1 MDQNASYPKTRRLVE
16 SALMIALAT
25 LLSEIKFG
33 GLWAFGGGVT
43 LCSMVPL
50 ILISYRRGVRWGSFT
65 AFAYSLLQLLLGVDN
80 LRYATGIGMAAV
92 IILLDYIIAYT
103 VIGAASMFRGRFRSR
118 RTDILLGTVTTLGI
132 RFLCHFITGWMI
144 WGALWPNGFGMAAP
158 VYSLVYNGSYML
170 PETILTAAVC
180 CLLVPWAEDHL
191 AK

>member
-1 MDQNASYPKTRRLVE
+1 MNQNASYPKTRRLAE

-50 ILISYRRGVRWGSFT
+50 VLISYRWGVRGGSFT

-80 LRYATGIGMAAV
+80 IQYATGIGMAAV
-92 IILLDYIIAYT
+92 MILLDYIIAYT
-103 VIGAASMFRGRFRSR
+103 VVGAASMFRGRFRSR
-118 RTDILLGTVTTLGI
+118 RTGIILGIIITLGI
-132 RFLCHFITGWMI
+132 RFFCHFITGWMI
-144 WGALWPNGFGMAAP
+144 WDALWPNEFGMAAP
-158 VYSLVYNGSYML
+158 VYSLIYNGSYML

>member
-1 MDQNASYPKTRRLVE
+1 MNQTTSYSKTRRLVE

-25 LLSEIKFG
+25 LLSELKFP

-43 LCSMVPL
+43 PCSMVPIL
-50 ILISYRRGVRWGSFT
+50 LISYRRGARWGSFT
-65 AFAYSLLQLLLGVDN
+65 AFAYSLLQLVLGVDN
-80 LRYATGIGMAAV
+80 VQYATGIGMAIA

-103 VIGAASMFRGRFRSR
+103 VIGTASAFRGHFRHE
-118 RTDILLGTVTTLGI
+118 RTGIVLGVCVTLGV
-132 RFLCHFITGWMI
+132 RFLCHFFSGWMI
-144 WGALWPNGFGMAAP
+144 WDALWPNEFGMAAP

-170 PETILTAAVC
+170 PEIILTAAAC